1 MLHRLKENFIK
12 HLLIE
17 GLMLSI
23 KEKSFFN
30 VDLLEIRIKVSEVIG
45 LESEFVMTAIAEDYY
60 ETRKLR
66 KVA

>member
-1 MLHRLKENFIK
+1 MKENFIK

>member
-1 MLHRLKENFIK
+1 
-12 HLLIE
+12 
-17 GLMLSI
+17 MLSI